1 MYHYPPAATTLS
13 GFQRIRILA
22 CPIPT
27 PPTRMI
33 MNTFSIVRIAGALIC
48 STIALPAQ
56 TLTVTLNTVSPFEQL
71 SGSFN
76 GGTSFDLKTAGV
88 LDFDYTDAFCVEPLQ
103 PVSGTV
109 VYDLPPNSSL
119 TDSASIAKV
128 VGAYLASSR
137 SSREAA
143 GAQWAIWEIASDGI
157 SSPSFRNGS
166 VQIFFDRR
174 GGSVQALGT
183 EAKALEYLSLS
194 QLPSTPSASFLY
206 ATHPTSQNV
215 VFMIPEPSS
224 ALLGA
229 LSITALLV
237 RRRR

>member
-1 MYHYPPAATTLS
+1 
-13 GFQRIRILA
+13 
-22 CPIPT
+22 
-27 PPTRMI
+27 
-33 MNTFSIVRIAGALIC
+33 MNALWIVRIAGALIC
-48 STIALPAQ
+48 SVVALPAQ
-56 TLTVTLNTVSPFEQL
+56 TLTATLNTVSPYEQL

-88 LDFDYTDAFCVEPLQ
+88 LDFDYADAFCVEPLQ

-109 VYDLPPNSSL
+109 VYDLQPKSSL
-119 TDSASIAKV
+119 MNSASIAKIM
-128 VGAYLASSR
+128 GAYLASSK

-143 GAQWAIWEIASDGI
+143 AAQWAIWEIASDGI

-174 GGSVQALGT
+174 ASVQALGT
-183 EAKALEYLSLS
+183 ETKALQYLSLS
-194 QLPSTPSASFLY
+194 QLPSTPSAPFLY
-206 ATHPTSQNV
+206 ATHPTMQNV

-224 ALLGA
+224 AFLGA
-229 LSITALLV
+229 LSITALLI